1 MAMGG
6 ESKAFWWVA
15 LAALGAAIAAG
26 CTPAQYS
33 DQADKAAYGTLRAG
47 QKAVLGGGGPFDVT
61 YQPFKPSVQAAS
73 TTIQVGSRS
82 ITIGGAETVKLS
94 LEECLQIAFR
104 NSRSLQTRKETLYVA
119 ALALA
124 SARRDWDWT
133 KFGGTI
139 AGEASDTFVA
149 GTGATEAG
157 SGSVNLTLAR
167 KFIDGGMLSLG
178 AGVSLVSDLLGWDGT
193 TVGSLLSANVTQP
206 LLRGGWRGFAYEAQY
221 RLERSFLFAVYE
233 YDRYTQTYAADV
245 LSRYYGVLQ
254 RRDQLENQ
262 KDNIERLKRTLELT
276 KVLVAGGQR
285 SRVEQDQAEQR
296 VLDSQV
302 RYESDQQAYRD
313 SLDDFKVFVGLPVRA
328 SVEVDYP
335 GALDALRKIGP
346 KEVPLDDA
354 NAVDVALSARPDVLT
369 QRAAVRD
376 ADRDLEIAA
385 DAFLPQLDLTLGI
398 SAPGT
403 DPRDFARVQF
413 NRNTRSADLKFNYT
427 LDQTDNRDAYRA
439 AAIARQKAGRD
450 LAEFLDRV
458 RLDVR
463 TSHRSLVQV
472 RRTYDLQ
479 VRSTQLA
486 QRRMKLAELEQRGGQ
501 ASARDVLDAQDALNA
516 AQNGLTTAL
525 VTYTTTRV
533 RFLAG
538 LGLIAVEPNGQIRE
552 RTEPRTFERIVRQ
565 YPYVGLAFTDS
576 GGR

>member
-6 ESKAFWWVA
+6 ESKAFSWAA

-33 DQADKAAYGTLRAG
+33 DQADKTAYGTLHSG
-47 QKAVLGGGGPFDVT
+47 QKAALGDGGPFDVT
-61 YQPFKPSVQAAS
+61 YQPFKPNVQAAS

-82 ITIGGAETVKLS
+82 IPIGGAETVKLS

-124 SARRDWDWT
+124 NARRDWDWT

-167 KFIDGGMLSLG
+167 KFVDGGMLSLG

-193 TVGSLLSANVTQP
+193 TLGSLLSANFTQP

-221 RLERSFLFAVYE
+221 RLERNFLFAVYE
-233 YDRYTQTYAADV
+233 YDRYTQTYAADA

-335 GALDALRKIGP
+335 GALEALRKIGP

-376 ADRDLEIAA
+376 ADRDLQIAA

-398 SAPGT
+398 SAPGAA
-403 DPRDFARVQF
+403 PRDFARVQF

-439 AAIARQKAGRD
+439 AAIASEKAKRD

-533 RFLAG
+533 RFLAS
-538 LGLIAVEPNGQIRE
+538 LGLIAVEPNGQVRE

-565 YPYVGLAFTDS
+565 YPYVGLARTDA